1 MSMVGVKQRL
11 EQEYDIL
18 IDRFST
24 YHSKVHNKNKKYNPK
39 IGFDQLGITAKE
51 KLNNDGS
58 QLYSIYFSLRMLE
71 DIKPN
76 LKERAND

>member
-24 YHSKVHNKNKKYNPK
+24 YHSKVHNKHKRYNPK
-39 IGFDQLGITAKE
+39 VGFDQLGITAKE
-51 KLNNDGS
+51 KL
-58 QLYSIYFSLRMLE
+58 FSVSTSLFQ
-71 DIKPN
+71 DV
-76 LKERAND
+76 